1 MKDIEEFIK
10 IIGEKQDKSTGDW
23 IYTIEMDENIYE
35 KLEETLRKEG
45 KTVEEYF
52 EEQIILAAMHPDK
65 FKRLIQKEHDR
76 NKVE

>member
-35 KLEETLRKEG
+35 KLEKTLRKEG

-52 EEQIILAAMHPDK
+52 EEQIILAVKYPDK
-65 FKRLIQKEHDR
+65 FKRLIQEEQEQK
-76 NKVE
+76 